1 MIVCTDDF
9 VFSVSPSS
17 GRWLQTDGTD
27 LLINIF
33 HNPLS
38 NLVQFKLYTFISVI
52 FLQHDV
58 VKVLNL
64 AFSTGQSTEVVDVA
78 QFTGLSTL
86 THQA

>member
-58 VKVLNL
+58 VKVLTL
-64 AFSTGQSTEVVDVA
+64 AFSTGTTDRA
-78 QFTGLSTL
+78 LKL
-86 THQA
+86 WM